1 MNEHD
6 REMLVWLRVKP
17 SLRAL
22 EFKLHPQASS
32 LTLILRVVAL
42 AQAFQ
47 KCDLYSKVDEVIDVD
62 KLKGYYLKAIA
73 KYFPKTLK
81 W

>member
-1 MNEHD
+1 MCIIISNSHSACCGA
-6 REMLVWLRVKP
+6 
-17 SLRAL
+17 SLA
-22 EFKLHPQASS
+22 Q
-32 LTLILRVVAL
+32 
-42 AQAFQ
+42 QAFQ

-62 KLKGYYLKAIA
+62 NLKDYYLKAIA

>member
-1 MNEHD
+1 MPHHH
-6 REMLVWLRVKP
+6 LQLT
-17 SLRAL
+17 SLA
-22 EFKLHPQASS
+22 Q
-32 LTLILRVVAL
+32 
-42 AQAFQ
+42 QAFQ

-62 KLKGYYLKAIA
+62 QLKGYYLKAIA

>member
-1 MNEHD
+1 MCIIIISNSHSGCYGT
-6 REMLVWLRVKP
+6 
-17 SLRAL
+17 SLAR
-22 EFKLHPQASS
+22 
-32 LTLILRVVAL
+32 
-42 AQAFQ
+42 QAFQ